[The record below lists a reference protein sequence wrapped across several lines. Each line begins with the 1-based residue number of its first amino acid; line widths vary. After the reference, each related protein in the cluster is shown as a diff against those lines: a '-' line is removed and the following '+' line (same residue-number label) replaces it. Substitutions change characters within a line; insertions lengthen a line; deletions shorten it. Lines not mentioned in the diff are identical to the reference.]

1 MKEGTILQ
9 LLISLV
15 GLSIIVFNWWI
26 SKETAKKKEKDDID
40 KQIDTAKSFDDFVR
54 IDDKLRK

>member
-26 SKETAKKKEKDDID
+26 SKETAKKKEQDDID